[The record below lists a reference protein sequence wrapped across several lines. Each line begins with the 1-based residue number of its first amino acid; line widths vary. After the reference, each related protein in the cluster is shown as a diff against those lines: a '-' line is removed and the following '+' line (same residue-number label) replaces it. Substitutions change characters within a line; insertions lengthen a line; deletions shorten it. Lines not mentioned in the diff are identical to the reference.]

1 MSLHKK
7 EHTLQSKR
15 VHANDLSFKGE
26 LVEHEFSAELSAREM
41 APNQKQL
48 QNNPMKTPPNNLTTI
63 DKEQRKG

>member
-26 LVEHEFSAELSAREM
+26 LVEHEFSAELSAKEM
-41 APNQKQL
+41 AFSLEQL
-48 QNNPMKTPPNNLTTI
+48 KNNPMKTPPNNLTTI
-63 DKEQRKG
+63 DKVQRKG